1 MIKTVKFTMCGR
13 RCAPPAVSVLSIH
26 YSSFLSPGPP
36 GRHTIPP
43 KFFAGESQALS
54 GRLQGRRESV
64 FQERPTVTSH
74 KSHTTAL
81 LERNLGRRLKGI
93 RVLHIPNL
101 IIIRG

>member
-1 MIKTVKFTMCGR
+1 MIKSVTFTVCGGP
-13 RCAPPAVSVLSIH
+13 CAPPAVSVFSIH

-36 GRHTIPP
+36 GRHAIPP
-43 KFFAGESQALS
+43 VLCRREPGSVWEAP
-54 GRLQGRRESV
+54 GRREPI

-74 KSHTTAL
+74 ESHTTAL
-81 LERNLGRRLKGI
+81 LERNLGRCLKGI